1 MPTGKSLMHLGLK
14 MKILYLDCNMG
25 ASGDMLFGA
34 LLGLAGNKVPFIEKI
49 NSIGIPHVKV
59 SCKTLTKNGI
69 AGNKVFVKID
79 GIEEH
84 HHHHV
89 ETQKHH
95 SHHHEHRK
103 LKDINHI
110 ISKLKIPKTVKE
122 NAQAAYQILAQAESK
137 AHNCEVSQI
146 HFHEIGELDAIADIV
161 GICMLIDEIGADKII
176 ASPVNIG
183 GGFVKCAHGVL
194 PVPAPATTELLKG
207 VPVYSGEIR
216 EELCTPTGA
225 AILKHFAKEFGD
237 IPKIKIQKSSYGFG
251 SKEFKVLNAVRAFIG
266 EANFLPASAPCH
278 SGLDPES
285 ILTLSSGKSK
295 DNMDTGFHRYDKNE
309 GNFVSE
315 VAKLECNLD
324 DMTGEEIGFAF
335 ETILENGALDVW
347 TAPIQMKK
355 NRPGILFSVLCKT
368 EQADFF
374 AGLILKHTSTFGV
387 RKEILSRYTLDRKIE
402 TKTTPYGKIRV
413 KTGWN
418 KVRSKAPGNKV
429 LFNIKKSKP
438 EYEDIRRA
446 IKRKK

>member
-1 MPTGKSLMHLGLK
+1 
-14 MKILYLDCNMG
+14 MKILYLDCGMG

-34 LLGLAGNKVPFIEKI
+34 LLGLAGSKASIIKKI

-59 SCKTLTKNGI
+59 SCETLTKNGVS
-69 AGNKVFVKID
+69 GNKVFVKIG

-84 HHHHV
+84 EHGRHCE
-89 ETQKHH
+89 ETRSVDEAIHNHH

-110 ISKLKIPKTVKE
+110 ISKLKISKTVKE
-122 NAQAAYQILAQAESK
+122 NAQAVYQILAQAESK
-137 AHNCEVSQI
+137 AHGCEVSQI

-176 ASPVNIG
+176 VSPINVG

-207 VPVYSGEIR
+207 VPVYSGEIK

-225 AILKHFAKEFGD
+225 AVLKHFAGEFGD
-237 IPKIKIQKSSYGFG
+237 IPQMKIQKSAYGFG

-266 EANFLPASAPCH
+266 EANSLPVSAPCH
-278 SGLDPES
+278 SGLGIKSLDPES
-285 ILTLSSGKSK
+285 I
-295 DNMDTGFHRYDKNE
+295 
-309 GNFVSE
+309 

-413 KTGWN
+413 KTGWGN
-418 KVRSKAPGNKV
+418 KVPRSKAPGSKAPGNKV
-429 LFNIKKSKP
+429 PFNIKKSKP

-446 IKRKK
+446 LKRTK

>member
-1 MPTGKSLMHLGLK
+1 
-14 MKILYLDCNMG
+14 MG
-25 ASGDMLFGA
+25 ASGDMLLGA
-34 LLGLAGNKVPFIEKI
+34 LLGLAGSKASLIKKI
-49 NSIGIPHVKV
+49 NSLGIPHVKV
-59 SCKTLTKNGI
+59 SCETLTKNGI
-69 AGNKVFVKID
+69 AGNKVSVKID

-84 HHHHV
+84 HHHV
-89 ETQKHH
+89 GQGDRGVDPKHKH
-95 SHHHEHRK
+95 SSLPLSSNKSKGNVDARFHGHDKTRHHEHRK

-110 ISKLKIPKTVKE
+110 ISKLKIPKTVKA
-122 NAQAAYQILAQAESK
+122 NAQAVYQILAQAESK

-146 HFHEIGELDAIADIV
+146 HFHEIGELDAITDIV

-176 ASPVNIG
+176 ASPINVG

-194 PVPAPATTELLKG
+194 PVPAPATIELLKG
-207 VPVYSGEIR
+207 VPVYSGEIK

-225 AILKHFAKEFGD
+225 AVLKHFAGEFGD
-237 IPKIKIQKSSYGFG
+237 IPQMKIQKSAYGFG

-266 EANFLPASAPCH
+266 EANSLPVSAPCH
-278 SGLDPES
+278 SGLGIKSLDPES
-285 ILTLSSGKSK
+285 I
-295 DNMDTGFHRYDKNE
+295 
-309 GNFVSE
+309 

-413 KTGWN
+413 KTGWGN
-418 KVRSKAPGNKV
+418 KVPRSKAPGSKAPGNKV
-429 LFNIKKSKP
+429 PFNIKKSKP

-446 IKRKK
+446 LKRTK